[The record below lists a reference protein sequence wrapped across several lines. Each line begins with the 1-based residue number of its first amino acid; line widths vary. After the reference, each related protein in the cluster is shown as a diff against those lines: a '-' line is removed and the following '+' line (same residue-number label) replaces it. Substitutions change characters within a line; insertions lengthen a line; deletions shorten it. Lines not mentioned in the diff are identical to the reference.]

1 MCSKKAYTLIETL
14 LVIMMLPFLLS
25 LTFSLL
31 RLLTKY
37 EYDFTERQ
45 NFIGI
50 IQVRKR
56 IAIGSEISLKDQRL
70 QMMYQNQSIEIFCYE
85 DKLIEY
91 DGYMEYLI
99 GLDHCELMIDQG
111 RIILKYELKDD
122 TKQIFLG
129 YVN

>member
-25 LTFSLL
+25 LTYSLL

-37 EYDFTERQ
+37 EYEFTERQ

-56 IAIGSEISLKDQRL
+56 IALGSEISLKDQRL
-70 QMMYQNQSIEIFCYE
+70 QLTFQNQIIEIFCSE
-85 DKLIEY
+85 DKLIEF

-99 GLDHCELMIDQG
+99 GLDQCELMIDEG
-111 RIILKYELKDD
+111 RINLKYELKDK
-122 TKQIFLG
+122 TEQIFLG
-129 YVN
+129 YVK